1 MTTETNETVAP
12 EAVAAAA
19 TASDATSNAGEAGT
33 AQLRRAR
40 AHFLNLFAGEA
51 GNKILRFA
59 SAVVLA
65 RILTSSSFGIFN
77 VGIAIAGVLV
87 TASTLGLP
95 ELGGRTVA
103 AQRKEARMLVVPIL
117 VGRLMAL
124 GLATIVFVGIGS
136 LVWPEQ
142 RLFYFGTLGVAFAM
156 TLTPDW
162 LARGLERMR
171 TVGAATMLGGFV
183 ALAGALAIA
192 PVASAGAALVVFA
205 IAELAVALAC
215 WIGVRD
221 SIRPISLKLDP
232 LRPLLTKS
240 WPLGLA
246 TVVTYAYY
254 ANVDTVVVAGF
265 HGAESAGVYSAAY
278 RVFLAFNVIPIFVAY
293 ATFPILAR
301 LTDQNADSAYA
312 AVSAMLARLLA
323 YGACVV
329 GVVEIG
335 GEFILRT
342 LFGGDF
348 TSGATAFTLLAIAS
362 AWYAVGYGP
371 GYSLIAMGQQRGFVA
386 GAIVAGV
393 VTIGFDLILIPPFGI
408 IGAALA
414 TVAGV
419 VGATLVWL
427 NEQRLDRRR
436 VARAIAA
443 LAGLSVT
450 AGVAAAV
457 PRFSSAVGLLTLAV
471 TGALL
476 AFRFNRNRRDS

>member
-1 MTTETNETVAP
+1 
-12 EAVAAAA
+12 
-19 TASDATSNAGEAGT
+19 
-33 AQLRRAR
+33 
-40 AHFLNLFAGEA
+40 
-51 GNKILRFA
+51 
-59 SAVVLA
+59 
-65 RILTSSSFGIFN
+65 
-77 VGIAIAGVLV
+77 
-87 TASTLGLP
+87 
-95 ELGGRTVA
+95 
-103 AQRKEARMLVVPIL
+103 
-117 VGRLMAL
+117 
-124 GLATIVFVGIGS
+124 VFVGIGS

-142 RLFYFGTLGVAFAM
+142 RLFYLGTLGVAFAM

-171 TVGAATMLGGFV
+171 TVGVATMLGGFV
-183 ALAGALAIA
+183 ALAGALAVA

-205 IAELAVALAC
+205 IAELAVALVC

-221 SIRPISLKLDP
+221 SIRPISVKLDP
-232 LRPLLTKS
+232 LRRLLTKS

-301 LTDQNADSAYA
+301 LSEQNAEASAYA
-312 AVSAMLARLLA
+312 AVSTMLARLLA

-329 GVVEIG
+329 GVVEIS
-335 GEFILRT
+335 GELILRT
-342 LFGGDF
+342 LFGDEF

-362 AWYAVGYGP
+362 AWYAAGYGP
-371 GYSLIAMGQQRGFVA
+371 GYSLIAMGRQRGFVA

-408 IGAALA
+408 VGASLA
-414 TVAGV
+414 TVGGV

-427 NEQRLDRRR
+427 HEQRLDRRR
-436 VARAIAA
+436 VTRAVAA

-457 PRFSSAVGLLTLAV
+457 PRFSPAVGLLTLAV
-471 TGALL
+471 TGGLL
-476 AFRFNRNRRDS
+476 AFRFNSNRRAS